1 MKNFTS
7 FLMRSALVAG
17 FVGVTAVCSAADA
30 KAPTNK
36 PAASSAPEKKA
47 VISTGFGNIQSVFT
61 APTSLKDGR
70 DPFFPESGRAM
81 ENAMAQSHTVEISS
95 LKVPGISG
103 TRGHLFAII
112 NNHTFAIGEEGD
124 VKTAG
129 GPVHLRCV
137 DIQNSAVL
145 VEINGQIHRI
155 AVAQ

>member
-1 MKNFTS
+1 MKISNS
-7 FLMRSALVAG
+7 PLVRLALAAGLVCAGAVSSA
-17 FVGVTAVCSAADA
+17 AADA
-30 KAPTNK
+30 KAPANK
-36 PAASSAPEKKA
+36 PAAVPEKKA

-61 APTSLKDGR
+61 TPTSLKDGR

-81 ENAMAQSHTVEISS
+81 ENAMAQNHTVEISS

-103 TRGHLFAII
+103 TPGHLFAII
-112 NNHTFAIGEEGD
+112 NNHTFAVGEEGD

-155 AVAQ
+155 AVEQ

>member
-1 MKNFTS
+1 MKISNS
-7 FLMRSALVAG
+7 SLVRLALAAGLVCAGAVSSA
-17 FVGVTAVCSAADA
+17 AADA
-30 KAPTNK
+30 KATATK
-36 PAASSAPEKKA
+36 PAAAEKKA
-47 VISTGFGNIQSVFT
+47 VISTGFGNIQSVFVT
-61 APTSLKDGR
+61 PTSLKDGR

-81 ENAMAQSHTVEISS
+81 ENAMAQNHTVEISS

-103 TRGHLFAII
+103 TPGHLFAII
-112 NNHTFAIGEEGD
+112 NNHTFAVGEEGD

-155 AVAQ
+155 AVEQ